1 MAQRLLDAFSQYF
14 SNGGEVLTDGQLRFC
29 ISGGSVS
36 QLQDT
41 FSDINLENPNPNP
54 LPLEAGGR
62 VPSCFGS
69 DAYYKIR
76 LEFTDGTLIQEFDP
90 VGGPSSDG
98 ELSGWNNELVYNQN
112 QTTYYSNRYW
122 RSVDNGNQGNIPGT
136 TDDWA
141 EIKFIE
147 QYLAGVEYPIH
158 FIVQDSGII
167 YRSLQATNTGHT
179 PASNPNW
186 WERIG
191 SIPIYSTAATYAQ
204 YDLVLSSGDEYQ
216 SLQNN
221 NLNHAV
227 TDSAWWVKRKQFEV
241 WNSGKTYGS
250 GDYAYDGEIRYISKQ
265 AANLNHQPSL
275 DISETWWK
283 PDWQAFDA
291 FITVN
296 TMSGGGTLKP
306 YIPNMLTDGN
316 AGYLLPLA
324 STVPNKGWIAIA
336 KSDIARTLYP
346 IITASGADTIAWLA
360 GTDTSFQI
368 DTQFADSMILYSNGS
383 NQWSF

>member
-98 ELSGWNNELVYNQN
+98 ELSGWNNELVYNKD

-136 TDDWA
+136 TSDWA

-147 QYLAGVEYPIH
+147 QYLAGVEYPLN
-158 FIVQDSGII
+158 FIVQDDGLI
-167 YRSLQATNTGHT
+167 YRGLQAANTGHT
-179 PASNPNW
+179 PASNADW

-191 SIPIYSTAATYAQ
+191 SISKYSTKVTYAQ
-204 YDLVLSSGDEYQ
+204 YERSYIGSVVYVSQ
-216 SLQNN
+216 QNT
-221 NLNHAV
+221 NLNHDPV
-227 TDSAWWVKRKQFEV
+227 TD
-241 WNSGKTYGS
+241 T
-250 GDYAYDGEIRYISKQ
+250 AY
-265 AANLNHQPSL
+265 
-275 DISETWWK
+275 TWWK
-283 PDWQAFDA
+283 PESRINLEANPQL
-291 FITVN
+291 IKIKYL
-296 TMSGGGTLKP
+296 SGGGLLFAEWE
-306 YIPNMLTDGN
+306 NVLTD
-316 AGYLLPLA
+316 AGTYTLPLA
-324 STVPNKGWIAIA
+324 NSVPADTIILIS
-336 KSDIARTLYP
+336 KSDSARNLTP
-346 IITASGADTIAWLA
+346 AFDCSGADTISWLS
-360 GTDTSFQI
+360 GTGTGINLDVLWDDCIRLS
-368 DTQFADSMILYSNGS
+368 SNGT
-383 NQWSF
+383 NQWRT